1 VNKSTFC
8 CKIFLLEK
16 HGCYTLQEVKPFSS
30 FKSINSICSSYKVVM
45 SILKIKPLFIWV
57 RFTIFYEFLSIK
69 VVVAYLSKI
78 FFFVL
83 KVNKSYRCW
92 THKGEQWQHLW
103 VNYPFKSLLNTHLAN
118 TFKTMIINRVW
129 TLACVLVCDKFRVWA
144 YICIQWAYITKCI
157 FCEGMELINLT
168 PT

>member
-1 VNKSTFC
+1 MLKLHFTTTDVGIVYMWIKAYYF
-8 CKIFLLEK
+8 CKIVLLEK
-16 HGCYTLQEVKPFSS
+16 HGCYTLQEVKLFSS

-92 THKGEQWQHLW
+92 THEGEQWQHLW
-103 VNYPFKSLLNTHLAN
+103 VNYPFWTPIWPTLSKPWLLIECEL
-118 TFKTMIINRVW
+118 W
-129 TLACVLVCDKFRVWA
+129 LVF
-144 YICIQWAYITKCI
+144 
-157 FCEGMELINLT
+157 
-168 PT
+168 